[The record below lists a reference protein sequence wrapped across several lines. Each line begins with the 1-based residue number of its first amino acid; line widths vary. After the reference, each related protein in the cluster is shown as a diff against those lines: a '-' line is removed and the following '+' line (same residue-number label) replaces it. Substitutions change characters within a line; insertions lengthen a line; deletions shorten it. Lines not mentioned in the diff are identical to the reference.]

1 MIRLLG
7 ILMVIGL
14 VVSIVGCVREIPT
27 GPSEEIT
34 EGPRGQTLEV
44 ETEKWDN
51 GNIKAEF
58 QYYLDGNK
66 IVIHGYYKVF
76 NRAGNMTIE
85 RTYDNGRCIW
95 NCP

>member
-1 MIRLLG
+1 
-7 ILMVIGL
+7 MVIGL

-34 EGPRGQTLEV
+34 EGPQGQTLEV

-51 GNIKAEF
+51 GNVKAEF
-58 QYYLDGNK
+58 QYYLDENK

-76 NRAGNMTIE
+76 NKDGNMTIE
-85 RTYDNGRCIW
+85 RTYEKGRCIR